1 MKSIRSETLWTREFL
16 GLSLSN
22 FLIYVTQYAMIA
34 ALPIIIMTEYGGG
47 DVEAGL
53 AMTFFQIGTVAARP
67 WAGILIDAVN
77 KRRLMIGITASS
89 SPCRRQRRRRL
100 RHSSS
105 RLHARERASDT
116 LPSRQILRWSSAR

>member
-47 DVEAGL
+47 H
-53 AMTFFQIGTVAARP
+53 
-67 WAGILIDAVN
+67 
-77 KRRLMIGITASS
+77 
-89 SPCRRQRRRRL
+89 RRRRSPAP
-100 RHSSS
+100 RGGAC
-105 RLHARERASDT
+105 RG
-116 LPSRQILRWSSAR
+116 